1 MRLIL
6 SPALNGKFGLLRRE
20 LLPVSS
26 IRLVLASRALSRGS
40 LSLPST
46 QPLPETGQAS
56 PSWSP
61 RHFANALPRAQH
73 RTHPGGRDN
82 TFPGEPAF
90 FPGSWHV
97 PSPRPQPL
105 LRPPGPKNTDVKV
118 PWAPG
123 NAEVT
128 PGSSSFEPEPQ
139 RTVLSCAPTIV
150 PAGATPALQPPS
162 QESEDQGGGSPQPD
176 FVESGRQ
183 PEATP
188 GTASQLCNS
197 GQAVCAS
204 GRREAAPVDCL
215 ALGWLVTDGV
225 NRGGRGA
232 LLQSCPAGAAG
243 GGGCRLVA
251 APLAITHL

>member
-1 MRLIL
+1 MRVRLIL
-6 SPALNGKFGLLRRE
+6 SPALNGKSGLLRRE

-26 IRLVLASRALSRGS
+26 IRLV
-40 LSLPST
+40 
-46 QPLPETGQAS
+46 PETGQAS

-61 RHFANALPRAQH
+61 HHFANALPRAQP
-73 RTHPGGRDN
+73 RTHPGGRDD

-97 PSPRPQPL
+97 PSLRPQPL

-162 QESEDQGGGSPQPD
+162 QESEDQGGGLHHQTLWSR
-176 FVESGRQ
+176 V
-183 PEATP
+183 
-188 GTASQLCNS
+188 ASRKQ
-197 GQAVCAS
+197 
-204 GRREAAPVDCL
+204 
-215 ALGWLVTDGV
+215 
-225 NRGGRGA
+225 
-232 LLQSCPAGAAG
+232 
-243 GGGCRLVA
+243 RL
-251 APLAITHL
+251 APLLGSATLGRPFAHLEGVRPHPWIAWPSAGW